1 MEGSGANEMAMGNDA
16 TRWSS
21 LISGLLDHYRIRRP
35 GQQVH
40 SLGGAG
46 GFSGAEFWRV
56 DSGVDCW
63 CIRKWPREHPTEE
76 RLHFIHAVLQHA
88 WQADF
93 RHLPLP
99 LQDRQ
104 GSTFVQQEGFF
115 WEVTPWLAGDVVSAR
130 IVSHEQIAAA
140 MKTLAAFHQ
149 AVASFPIAPAGTQC
163 SPGMQDRARL
173 LAQMI
178 DQGLAQ
184 IRHHLAGCRQELQ
197 ARGLRVLE
205 FADRYAGRQLATV
218 KQEMNVPL
226 VLQPCI
232 RDIHAQHVLFHQS
245 QVSGII
251 DFGAMN
257 NDTVATDVARLLGS
271 LAGDD
276 QQSWQVGMAAYQDTR
291 PLTEIEQ
298 RFVHCFDGANVL
310 LSPLNWLR
318 WLIVEGRHFDDES
331 LVLSRLDELI
341 ERLAEDS

>member
-1 MEGSGANEMAMGNDA
+1 MGNDA
-16 TRWSS
+16 TQWSS
-21 LISGLLDHYRIRRP
+21 VISSLLDHYGIRRL
-35 GQQVH
+35 GQQVQ

-56 DSGVDCW
+56 DSGAECW

-76 RLHFIHAVLQHA
+76 RLRFIHAVLQHA
-88 WQADF
+88 WQAGF
-93 RHLPLP
+93 TRLPLP
-99 LQDRQ
+99 LQERQ
-104 GSTFVQQEGFF
+104 GSTFVQREGFF

-130 IVSHEQIAAA
+130 IASHDQIEAA

-149 AVASFPIAPAGTQC
+149 SVASFPVAPAGTQC

-173 LAQMI
+173 LNQMV

-184 IRHHLAGCRQELQ
+184 IRHHLSGCRQELQ
-197 ARGLRVLE
+197 TRGRRVLE
-205 FADRYAGRQLATV
+205 FADRHALRRLAAV
-218 KQEMNVPL
+218 KHEMDVPL

-232 RDIHAQHVLFHQS
+232 RDIHSQHVLFQRS

-257 NDTVATDVARLLGS
+257 NDSVATDVARLLGS

-276 QQSWQVGMAAYQDTR
+276 RQSWQVGMAAYQNVR

-298 RFVHCFDGANVL
+298 RFVHCFDEANVL